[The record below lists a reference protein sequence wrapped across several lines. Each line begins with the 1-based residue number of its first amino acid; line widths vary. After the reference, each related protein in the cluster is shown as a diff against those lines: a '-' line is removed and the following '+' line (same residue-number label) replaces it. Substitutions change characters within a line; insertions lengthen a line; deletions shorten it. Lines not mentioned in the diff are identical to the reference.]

1 MYDAE
6 EGGDSIIMEVDA
18 TWASHQDVQL
28 TVRLLPKH
36 VPGLPESVDV
46 SQLVLRA
53 LNKFVFVRVCISISV
68 LPPNRFQGVGPKPS
82 ANQNPG
88 VNELVI
94 VRLCISCSFVP
105 PIRGSTYTVG

>member
-46 SQLVLRA
+46 SQLFLRA
-53 LNKFVFVRVCISISV
+53 LNKLVFMRVCIPISV
-68 LPPNRFQGVGPKPS
+68 LPLTRIRNMGTRPS
-82 ANQNPG
+82 ANQ
-88 VNELVI
+88 I
-94 VRLCISCSFVP
+94 
-105 PIRGSTYTVG
+105 